1 MDINEETRA
10 AVALSALALEL
21 RRNYYHNPYEHA
33 PEDLIDA
40 GIITNL
46 EWDERD
52 SLWVAFDVTITL
64 EVPPS
69 GTPIGVY
76 AEEGP
81 VVTMWRGVGEGGIN
95 WTADWDVDLSPVE
108 KQKFLRRLGDSCSV
122 TAEEVRKVTAD
133 RLESTAALDED
144 DRQETSDVAR
154 EWMSSD

>member
-1 MDINEETRA
+1 MEMNEETRT
-10 AVALSALALEL
+10 AVALSGLALEL
-21 RRNYYHNPYEHA
+21 RRHYYHNPYEQA

-64 EVPPS
+64 EVPPG

-81 VVTMWRGVGEGGIN
+81 VVTMWRGVGESGDN
-95 WTADWDVDLSPVE
+95 WTADWDVDLSPIE
-108 KQKFLRRLGDSCSV
+108 QQKFLRRMAESCS
-122 TAEEVRKVTAD
+122 AAADEVRRVTAD
-133 RLESTAALDED
+133 RLASSASLDED
-144 DRQETSDVAR
+144 DRQETSDVVR
-154 EWMSSD
+154 EWMSAL